1 MQVFVRIST
10 LKWGRVACKHIVT
23 HFQTLKKHVF
33 ALMSSQLDIKILI
46 SMHFCRTAID
56 LVFLYILFKTNA
68 FLWRMHIFTH
78 FCEQLAWNCKTFNIS
93 WMGIFVCRDIW
104 LFLKK
109 KCKCVHPCMHLTYPQ
124 THAHATPQ
132 PHLISNHSCNHTHTR
147 ACTLMWI
154 LSAVLSWGSR
164 PVRFPWRS
172 SDQGRKSLSLPQAP
186 PSAPRLGSG
195 SWEADAMQD
204 PSVARFCGQSI

>member
-33 ALMSSQLDIKILI
+33 LMSSQLDIKILI

-93 WMGIFVCRDIW
+93 QSWYLTIF
-104 LFLKK
+104 KK

-132 PHLISNHSCNHTHTR
+132 PHLISNHSCNHTHTHTCMYTHVDIISGAQLR
-147 ACTLMWI
+147 LQAC
-154 LSAVLSWGSR
+154 
-164 PVRFPWRS
+164 PVPM
-172 SDQGRKSLSLPQAP
+172 A
-186 PSAPRLGSG
+186 
-195 SWEADAMQD
+195 
-204 PSVARFCGQSI
+204 